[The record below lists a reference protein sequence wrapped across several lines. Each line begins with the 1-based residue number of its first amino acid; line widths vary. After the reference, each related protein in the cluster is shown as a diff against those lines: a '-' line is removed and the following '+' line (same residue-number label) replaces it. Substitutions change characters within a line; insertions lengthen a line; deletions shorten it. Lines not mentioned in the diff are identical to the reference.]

1 MLGEIIVKVNFNNSP
16 VTLVGNEVKAGDTA
30 PDFTALDKS
39 MQPVKFSSNKGVKI
53 LLTVPSLDTPVCDLE
68 TRTFNEKATELN
80 NVTIYTISMDLPFAQ
95 SRWCG
100 AHGIKNV
107 ITLSDFKDRI
117 VGKNYGTYIEEL
129 GLLTRAAFVIDSNNK
144 VVYVDYLKEVTNYP
158 NYDEILEAAK
168 KAK

>member
-1 MLGEIIVKVNFNNSP
+1 MKVNFNNSP

>member
-1 MLGEIIVKVNFNNSP
+1 MLGEIVVKVNFKNNP
-16 VTLVGNEVKAGDTA
+16 VTLVGNEVKVGDTA
-30 PDFTALDKS
+30 PDFTAIDKS
-39 MQPVKFSSNKGVKI
+39 MQSVTFSSNKGVKI

-68 TRTFNEKATELN
+68 TRTFNEKAAELN
-80 NVTIYTISMDLPFAQ
+80 NVTIYTVSMDLPFAQ

-107 ITLSDFKDRI
+107 ITLSDYKDRI

-129 GLLTRAAFVIDSNNK
+129 GLLTRAAFVVDSNNK
-144 VVYVDYLKEVTNYP
+144 VVYVDYLKEVADYP

>member
-1 MLGEIIVKVNFNNSP
+1 MLGEIVVKVNFKNSP

-30 PDFTALDKS
+30 PDFTAIDKS
-39 MQPVKFSSNKGVKI
+39 MQPVTFSSNKGVKI

-80 NVTIYTISMDLPFAQ
+80 NVTIYTVSMDLPFAQ

-107 ITLSDFKDRI
+107 TTLSDFKDRI

-129 GLLTRAAFVIDSNNK
+129 GLLTRAAFVIDSDNK

>member
-1 MLGEIIVKVNFNNSP
+1 MKVNFKNSP
-16 VTLVGNEVKAGDTA
+16 VTLVGNEVKVGDSA
-30 PDFTALDKS
+30 PDFTAIDKS
-39 MQPVKFSSNKGVKI
+39 MQPVSLSNNKGVKI
-53 LLTVPSLDTPVCDLE
+53 LLTVPSIDTPVCDLE
-68 TRTFNEKATELN
+68 TRTFNERATELN

-129 GLLTRAAFVIDSNNK
+129 GLLTRASFVIDSNNK
-144 VVYVDYLKEVTNYP
+144 VVYVDYLKEVADYP

>member
-1 MLGEIIVKVNFNNSP
+1 
-16 VTLVGNEVKAGDTA
+16 
-30 PDFTALDKS
+30 
-39 MQPVKFSSNKGVKI
+39 
-53 LLTVPSLDTPVCDLE
+53 
-68 TRTFNEKATELN
+68 
-80 NVTIYTISMDLPFAQ
+80 MDLPFAQ